1 MPADWTQAEKKLA
14 RCVFDAAL
22 KRELAEVMEEFKSMA
37 AKAVRWDE
45 MWSTGR
51 FLTQRRAAID
61 SKYDYRYSQLEYV
74 FGRLLSEGRISVDDI
89 SGLSE
94 DKVQGIIRMGAL
106 LDRED

>member
-1 MPADWTQAEKKLA
+1 MPGDWTQAEKKLA
-14 RCVFDAAL
+14 RRVFDAAL
-22 KRELAEVMEEFKSMA
+22 QRDLAEVMEEFKSMA
-37 AKAVRWDE
+37 AKAVKWDD

-51 FLTQRRAAID
+51 FLTHRRAAID
-61 SKYDYRYSQLEYV
+61 SKYDDRYSRLEFV

-94 DKVQGIIRMGAL
+94 VKVQGIIHMGAL